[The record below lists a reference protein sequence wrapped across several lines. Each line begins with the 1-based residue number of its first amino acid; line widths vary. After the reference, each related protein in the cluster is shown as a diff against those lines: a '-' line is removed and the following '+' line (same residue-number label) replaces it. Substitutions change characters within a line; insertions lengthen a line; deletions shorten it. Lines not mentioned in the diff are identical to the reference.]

1 MNRQAGFT
9 TFTVTLLLL
18 LILLG
23 VSLLVGKLLVADRRI
38 TLNETLYRQ
47 VMALA
52 EQGLSYGFGR
62 LSIEGIPDEA
72 IRDCLPPPQPS
83 SAKPSWWA
91 STISPSGAGG
101 TYALTVDCMTSFP
114 VVAGSSTRVVPIRIR
129 SAANLSDG
137 QAQAAVEAQFVQSNV
152 LAGTP
157 AAPLTVAG
165 GMAVGGNFTVVANP
179 NGGGPGV
186 PLSIWTND
194 YVDLNTGSG
203 QTCHQGNY
211 TSGCSANISQPGDKQ
226 SDIKDSDPDFPTD
239 LVWYLFNENDDDAGW
254 ANIESRANQ
263 IVNNCNG
270 LGPTTTGLVIVNGDC
285 NPGSNIGTQSAPVV
299 LIIKD
304 GSLTINGNRQLYGLV
319 FAYSSHPATATT
331 DIKLTGGA
339 IVNGALAA
347 NFELG
352 KANGTYDAK
361 YDEAALS
368 NIRTGAAFQTLKQVP
383 GSWRDW

>member
-1 MNRQAGFT
+1 MRIQSGFT
-9 TFTVTLLLL
+9 TFTVTLILL
-18 LILLG
+18 LILLA
-23 VSLLVGKLLVADRRI
+23 VTLLVGKLLVADRRI

-62 LSIEGIPDEA
+62 LAAEGSSCPSL
-72 IRDCLPPPQPS
+72 LPAWS
-83 SAKPSWWA
+83 GNSF
-91 STISPSGAGG
+91 SPSGAGG
-101 TYALTVDCMTSFP
+101 TYTLTVECITPFP
-114 VVAGSSTRVVPIRIR
+114 VVAGSTTLVAPIRIR

-186 PLSIWTND
+186 PLSVWTD
-194 YVDLNTGSG
+194 EYVDLNTGSG
-203 QTCHQGNY
+203 QTCHQGDY
-211 TSGCSANISQPGDKQ
+211 AGGCSANISQKGDKQ
-226 SDIKDSDPDFPTD
+226 SDIKDSDPDFPDD
-239 LVWYLFNENDDDAGW
+239 LVWYLFNENDDAAGW

-263 IVNNCNG
+263 IVSNCNG

-285 NPGSNIGTQSAPVV
+285 SPGANIGTQAAPVV
-299 LIIKD
+299 LIIRD
-304 GSLTINGNRQLYGLV
+304 GNLTINGGSQLYGLI

-331 DIKLTGGA
+331 DIKLNGNA
-339 IVNGALAA
+339 IVHGALAA
-347 NFELG
+347 NYELG

-361 YDEAALS
+361 FDETALS

>member
-1 MNRQAGFT
+1 MRTQSGFT
-9 TFTVTLLLL
+9 TFTVTLILV
-18 LILLG
+18 LILLA
-23 VSLLVGKLLVADRRI
+23 VSLLVGKLLVADRRV

-62 LSIEGIPDEA
+62 LSAEG
-72 IRDCLPPPQPS
+72 S
-83 SAKPSWWA
+83 SCPASPSW
-91 STISPSGAGG
+91 SGNSFSPSGAGG
-101 TYALTVDCMTSFP
+101 TYGLTVDCMTPFP
-114 VVAGSSTRVVPIRIR
+114 VVAGSTTQVAPIRIR
-129 SAANLSDG
+129 SMANLNNN
-137 QAQAAVEAQFVQSNV
+137 QAQAAVEAQYVQSNV

-179 NGGGPGV
+179 NGGGLGV

-194 YVDLNTGSG
+194 YVDLNNGSG
-203 QTCHQGNY
+203 QTCNQGDY
-211 TSGCSANISQPGDKQ
+211 AGSCSANISQAGSKQ
-226 SDIKDSDPDFPTD
+226 SDIKDSDPAFPSD

-263 IVNNCNG
+263 MVTNCNG
-270 LGPTTTGLVIVNGDC
+270 LGPTTTGLVIVDGDC
-285 NPGSNIGTQSAPVV
+285 NPGANIGTQAAPVV
-299 LIIKD
+299 LIIRN
-304 GSLTINGNRQLYGLV
+304 GNLTINGNRQLYGLV
-319 FAYSSHPATATT
+319 FAYSEDPATATA

-347 NFELG
+347 NFKLG
-352 KANGTYDAK
+352 NSNGTYDAK

-368 NIRTGAAFQTLKQVP
+368 NIRTGAVFQTLKQVP

>member
-1 MNRQAGFT
+1 MKTQSGFT
-9 TFTVTLLLL
+9 TFTVTLILV
-18 LILLG
+18 LILLA
-23 VSLLVGKLLVADRRI
+23 VSLLVGKLLVADRRV

-62 LSIEGIPDEA
+62 LSAEG
-72 IRDCLPPPQPS
+72 S
-83 SAKPSWWA
+83 SCPASPSW
-91 STISPSGAGG
+91 SGNSLSPSGAGG
-101 TYALTVDCMTSFP
+101 SYILTVDCMTPFP
-114 VVAGSSTRVVPIRIR
+114 VVAGSTTQVAPIRIR
-129 SAANLSDG
+129 SMANLNNN
-137 QAQAAVEAQFVQSNV
+137 QAQAAVEAQYVQSNV

-179 NGGGPGV
+179 NGGGLGV

-194 YVDLNTGSG
+194 YVDLNNGSG
-203 QTCHQGNY
+203 QTCNQGDY
-211 TSGCSANISQPGDKQ
+211 AGSCSANISQAGSKQ
-226 SDIKDSDPDFPTD
+226 SDIKDSDPAFPSD

-263 IVNNCNG
+263 MVTNCNG
-270 LGPTTTGLVIVNGDC
+270 LGPTTTGLVIVDGDC
-285 NPGSNIGTQSAPVV
+285 SPGANIGTQAAPVV
-299 LIIKD
+299 LVIRN
-304 GSLTINGNRQLYGLV
+304 GNLTINGNRQLYGLV
-319 FAYSSHPATATT
+319 FAYSENPATATA

-347 NFELG
+347 NFKLG
-352 KANGTYDAK
+352 NSNGTYDAK

>member
-1 MNRQAGFT
+1 MMGIDMNRQAGFT

-23 VSLLVGKLLVADRRI
+23 VSLLVGKLLVADRRVM
-38 TLNETLYRQ
+38 LNEALYRQ
-47 VMALA
+47 ALALA
-52 EQGLSYGFGR
+52 EQGLADGAGR
-62 LSIEGIPDEA
+62 LTQDPDWRTSAATSTVASGSYTLASSSASPIMVGSEE
-72 IRDCLPPPQPS
+72 ITPITPS
-83 SAKPSWWA
+83 SMA
-91 STISPSGAGG
+91 T
-101 TYALTVDCMTSFP
+101 LND
-114 VVAGSSTRVVPIRIR
+114 
-129 SAANLSDG
+129 D
-137 QAQAAVEAQFVQSNV
+137 QAQAVVRAQYVQTKV

-165 GMAVGGNFTVVANP
+165 GMAVNGNFTVVANP

-186 PLSIWTND
+186 PLSIWTD
-194 YVDLNTGSG
+194 EYVDLTNGSG
-203 QTCHQGNY
+203 QTCHQGDY
-211 TSGCSANISQPGDKQ
+211 DGGCGTNISQKGDKQ
-226 SDIKDSDPDFPTD
+226 SDIKDSDPYFPDD
-239 LVWYLFNENDDDAGW
+239 LVWYLFNENDDAAGW

>member
-1 MNRQAGFT
+1 MRTQTGFT
-9 TFTVTLLLL
+9 TFTVTLILV
-18 LILLG
+18 LILLA
-23 VSLLVGKLLVADRRI
+23 VSLLVGKLLVADRRV

-62 LSIEGIPDEA
+62 VSGEGSS
-72 IRDCLPPPQPS
+72 CPS
-83 SAKPSWWA
+83 SPAWSGSSW
-91 STISPSGAGG
+91 SPSGAGG
-101 TYALTVDCMTSFP
+101 SYTLTVECVTPFP
-114 VVAGSSTRVVPIRIR
+114 VVVGGTALIAPVRIR
-129 SAANLSDG
+129 SVANLDNS
-137 QAQAAVEAQFVQSNV
+137 QAQAVVEAQYVQGSV

-179 NGGGPGV
+179 NGGGLGV

-194 YVDLNTGSG
+194 YVDLNNGSG
-203 QTCHQGNY
+203 QTCNQGDY
-211 TSGCSANISQPGDKQ
+211 SGSCSANISQAGNKQ
-226 SDIKDSDPDFPTD
+226 SDIKDSDPAFPSD
-239 LVWYLFNENDDDAGW
+239 LVWYLFNENNDAAGW
-254 ANIESRANQ
+254 SNIESKANQ

-270 LGPTTTGLVIVNGDC
+270 LGPTTTGLIIVKGDC
-285 NPGSNIGTQSAPVV
+285 SPGANIGSQAAPVV

-319 FAYSSHPATATT
+319 FAYSSNPATATT

-347 NFELG
+347 NFKLG
-352 KANGTYDAK
+352 QSNGTYDAK
-361 YDEAALS
+361 YDEAVLS
-368 NIRTGAAFQTLKQVP
+368 NIKTGAAFQTLKQVP

>member
-1 MNRQAGFT
+1 MRAQSGFT
-9 TFTVTLLLL
+9 TFTVTLILV
-18 LILLG
+18 LILLA
-23 VSLLVGKLLVADRRI
+23 VSLLVGKLLVADRRV
-38 TLNETLYRQ
+38 TLNEALYRQ
-47 VMALA
+47 AMALA

-62 LSIEGIPDEA
+62 LSSEGLPSCA
-72 IRDCLPPPQPS
+72 SPPP
-83 SAKPSWWA
+83 WWT
-91 STISPSGAGG
+91 STVSPSGAGG
-101 TYALTVDCMTSFP
+101 SYTLQVQCMTSFP
-114 VVAGSSTRVVPIRIR
+114 VVVGSTTLITPVRIR
-129 SAANLSDG
+129 STANLNSN
-137 QAQAAVEAQFVQSNV
+137 QAQAAVEAHYVSSNV

-179 NGGGPGV
+179 NGGGLGV

-194 YVDLNTGSG
+194 YVDLNNGSG
-203 QTCHQGNY
+203 QTCNQGDY
-211 TSGCSANISQPGDKQ
+211 SGSCSANISQAGSKQ
-226 SDIKDSDPDFPTD
+226 SDIKDSDPAFPSD
-239 LVWYLFNENDDDAGW
+239 LVWYLFNENNDTAGW
-254 ANIESRANQ
+254 LNIESKANQ

-285 NPGSNIGTQSAPVV
+285 NPGANIGTQAAPVV

-347 NFELG
+347 NFKLG
-352 KANGTYDAK
+352 KSNGTYDAK

-368 NIRTGAAFQTLKQVP
+368 NIKTGAAFQTLKQVP

>member
-1 MNRQAGFT
+1 MRTQSGFT
-9 TFTVTLLLL
+9 TFTVTLILI
-18 LILLG
+18 LILLA

-38 TLNETLYRQ
+38 TLNEALYRQ

-62 LSIEGIPDEA
+62 I
-72 IRDCLPPPQPS
+72 S
-83 SAKPSWWA
+83 SVPAWRGSV
-91 STISPSGAGG
+91 TISPSGA
-101 TYALTVDCMTSFP
+101 
-114 VVAGSSTRVVPIRIR
+114 AGSYTLVAEDMAPFTVVSGGSALVTPIRVR
-129 SAANLSDG
+129 VQAALDDS
-137 QAQAAVEAQFVQSNV
+137 QAQAAVEAQYVQSNV

-203 QTCHQGNY
+203 QTCHQGDY
-211 TSGCSANISQPGDKQ
+211 AGSCSANISQPGNKQ
-226 SDIKDSDPDFPTD
+226 SDIKDSDPAFPTD
-239 LVWYLFNENDDDAGW
+239 LVWYLFNENDDAAGW

-263 IVNNCNG
+263 IVSNCSG
-270 LGPTTTGLVIVNGDC
+270 LGPASTGLIIVNGDC
-285 NPGSNIGTQSAPVV
+285 SPGNDIGTQAAPVV

-304 GSLTINGNRQLYGLV
+304 GNLSINGNNQLYGLV
-319 FAYSSHPATATT
+319 FAYASNPATTT
-331 DIKLTGGA
+331 KDIKLNGGA

-347 NFELG
+347 NFKLG

-368 NIRTGAAFQTLKQVP
+368 NIKTGAAFQTLKQVP

>member
-1 MNRQAGFT
+1 MRTQSGFT
-9 TFTVTLLLL
+9 TFTVTLILL
-18 LILLG
+18 LILLA
-23 VSLLVGKLLVADRRI
+23 VTLLVGKLLVADRRI

-62 LSIEGIPDEA
+62 LSAEGA
-72 IRDCLPPPQPS
+72 SCPS
-83 SAKPSWWA
+83 SIPAWSGN
-91 STISPSGAGG
+91 SFSPSGAGG
-101 TYALTVDCMTSFP
+101 TYTLTVECITPFS
-114 VVAGSSTRVVPIRIR
+114 VVAGSATAIAPILVR
-129 SAANLSDG
+129 SVANLSNS
-137 QAQAAVEAQFVQSNV
+137 QAQAAVEARYVQSNV

-203 QTCHQGNY
+203 QTCHQGDY
-211 TSGCSANISQPGDKQ
+211 AGGCGTNISQPGNKQ
-226 SDIKDSDPDFPTD
+226 SDIKDSDPDFPDD
-239 LVWYLFNENDDDAGW
+239 LVWYLFNENDDAAGW

-263 IVNNCNG
+263 IVNDCTG
-270 LGPTTTGLVIVNGDC
+270 LGPTTTGLVIANGDC

>member
-1 MNRQAGFT
+1 MRTQSGFT
-9 TFTVTLLLL
+9 TFTVTLILL
-18 LILLG
+18 LILLA
-23 VSLLVGKLLVADRRI
+23 VTLLVGKLLVADRRI

-62 LSIEGIPDEA
+62 LSAEGSSCPSL
-72 IRDCLPPPQPS
+72 LPAWS
-83 SAKPSWWA
+83 GNSF
-91 STISPSGAGG
+91 SPSGAGG
-101 TYALTVDCMTSFP
+101 AYTLTVECITPFP
-114 VVAGSSTRVVPIRIR
+114 VVAGSTTLVAPIRIR
-129 SAANLSDG
+129 SVANLSG
-137 QAQAAVEAQFVQSNV
+137 SQAQAAVEAQYVQNNV

-203 QTCHQGNY
+203 QTCHQGDY
-211 TSGCSANISQPGDKQ
+211 AGGCSANISQPGSKQ

-263 IVNNCNG
+263 IVTSCNG
-270 LGPTTTGLVIVNGDC
+270 LGPTTTGLIIVDGDC
-285 NPGSNIGTQSAPVV
+285 SPGSNIGTQAAPVV
-299 LIIKD
+299 LIIRD
-304 GSLTINGNRQLYGLV
+304 GNLTINGNRQLFGLV
-319 FAYSSHPATATT
+319 FAYASDPATTT
-331 DIKLTGGA
+331 ADIKLTGGA

-347 NFELG
+347 NFKLG
-352 KANGTYDAK
+352 NSNGTYDAK

>member
-1 MNRQAGFT
+1 MRAQSGFT
-9 TFTVTLLLL
+9 TFTVTLILV
-18 LILLG
+18 LILLA
-23 VSLLVGKLLVADRRI
+23 VSLLVGKLLVADRRV
-38 TLNETLYRQ
+38 TLNEVLYRQ

-62 LSIEGIPDEA
+62 LLSEGSVCPA
-72 IRDCLPPPQPS
+72 S
-83 SAKPSWWA
+83 PSW
-91 STISPSGAGG
+91 SGNTISPSGAGG
-101 TYALTVDCMTSFP
+101 SYTLTVECPTSFP
-114 VVAGSSTRVVPIRIR
+114 VVVGSSTLVAPIRIR
-129 SAANLSDG
+129 SVANLNNN
-137 QAQAAVEAQFVQSNV
+137 QAQAAVEAQYVQSNV

-179 NGGGPGV
+179 NGGGLGV

-194 YVDLNTGSG
+194 YVDLNNGSG
-203 QTCHQGNY
+203 QTCNQGDY
-211 TSGCSANISQPGDKQ
+211 SGSCSANISQAGNKQ
-226 SDIKDSDPDFPTD
+226 SDIKDSDPAFPSD
-239 LVWYLFNENDDDAGW
+239 LVWYLFNENNDAAGW
-254 ANIESRANQ
+254 SNIESRANQ

-270 LGPTTTGLVIVNGDC
+270 LGPTTTGLVIVKGDC
-285 NPGSNIGTQSAPVV
+285 NPGANIGTQAAPVV

-304 GSLTINGNRQLYGLV
+304 GSLTINGNRQLNGLV
-319 FAYSSHPATATT
+319 FVYSSNPATATT

-347 NFELG
+347 NFKLG

-361 YDEAALS
+361 YDEAVLG
-368 NIRTGAAFQTLKQVP
+368 NIKTGAAFQTLKQVP

>member
-1 MNRQAGFT
+1 MRTQSGFT
-9 TFTVTLLLL
+9 TFTVTLILL
-18 LILLG
+18 LILLA
-23 VSLLVGKLLVADRRI
+23 VTLLVGKLLVADRRI

-62 LSIEGIPDEA
+62 LSAEGSSCPSL
-72 IRDCLPPPQPS
+72 LPAWS
-83 SAKPSWWA
+83 GNSF
-91 STISPSGAGG
+91 SPSGAGG
-101 TYALTVDCMTSFP
+101 AYTLTVECITPFP
-114 VVAGSSTRVVPIRIR
+114 VVAGSTTLVAPIRIR
-129 SAANLSDG
+129 SVANLSG
-137 QAQAAVEAQFVQSNV
+137 SQAQAAVEAQYVQNNV

-203 QTCHQGNY
+203 QTCHQGDY
-211 TSGCSANISQPGDKQ
+211 AGGCSANISQPGSKQ

-239 LVWYLFNENDDDAGW
+239 LVWYLFNENDDDSGW

-263 IVNNCNG
+263 IVTSCNG
-270 LGPTTTGLVIVNGDC
+270 LGPTTTGLIIVDGDC
-285 NPGSNIGTQSAPVV
+285 SPGSNIGTQAAPVV
-299 LIIKD
+299 LIIRD
-304 GSLTINGNRQLYGLV
+304 GNLTINGNRQLFGLV
-319 FAYSSHPATATT
+319 FAYASDPATTT
-331 DIKLTGGA
+331 ADIKLTGGA

-347 NFELG
+347 NFKLG
-352 KANGTYDAK
+352 NSNGTYDAK

>member
-1 MNRQAGFT
+1 MKTQSGFT
-9 TFTVTLLLL
+9 TFTVTLILV
-18 LILLG
+18 LILLA
-23 VSLLVGKLLVADRRI
+23 VSLLVGKLLVADRRV

-62 LSIEGIPDEA
+62 LSAEG
-72 IRDCLPPPQPS
+72 S
-83 SAKPSWWA
+83 SCPASPSW
-91 STISPSGAGG
+91 SGNSLSPSGAGG
-101 TYALTVDCMTSFP
+101 SYILTVDCMTPFP
-114 VVAGSSTRVVPIRIR
+114 VVAGSTTQVAPIRIR
-129 SAANLSDG
+129 SVANLNNN
-137 QAQAAVEAQFVQSNV
+137 QAQAAVEAQYVQSNV

-179 NGGGPGV
+179 NGGGLGV

-194 YVDLNTGSG
+194 YVDLNNGSG
-203 QTCHQGNY
+203 QTCNQGDY
-211 TSGCSANISQPGDKQ
+211 AGSCSANISQAGSKQ
-226 SDIKDSDPDFPTD
+226 SDIKDSDPTFPSD

-263 IVNNCNG
+263 MVTNCNG
-270 LGPTTTGLVIVNGDC
+270 LGPTTTGLVIVDGDC
-285 NPGSNIGTQSAPVV
+285 SPGANIGTQAAPVV
-299 LIIKD
+299 LIIRN
-304 GSLTINGNRQLYGLV
+304 GNLTINGNRQLYGLV
-319 FAYSSHPATATT
+319 FAYSEDPATATA

-347 NFELG
+347 NFKLG
-352 KANGTYDAK
+352 NSNGTYDAK

-368 NIRTGAAFQTLKQVP
+368 NIRTGAVFQTLKQVP

>member
-1 MNRQAGFT
+1 MRTQSGFT
-9 TFTVTLLLL
+9 TFTVTLILL
-18 LILLG
+18 LILLA
-23 VSLLVGKLLVADRRI
+23 VTLLVGKLLVADRRI

-62 LSIEGIPDEA
+62 LSAEGSSCPSL
-72 IRDCLPPPQPS
+72 LPVWS
-83 SAKPSWWA
+83 GNSF
-91 STISPSGAGG
+91 SPSGADG
-101 TYALTVDCMTSFP
+101 TYTLTVECITPFP
-114 VVAGSSTRVVPIRIR
+114 VVTGSTTLVAPIRIR
-129 SAANLSDG
+129 SVANLSDS
-137 QAQAAVEAQFVQSNV
+137 QAQAAVEAQYVQNNV

-203 QTCHQGNY
+203 QTCHQGDY
-211 TSGCSANISQPGDKQ
+211 AGGCSANISQPGSKQ

-263 IVNNCNG
+263 IVTSCNG
-270 LGPTTTGLVIVNGDC
+270 LGPTTTGLIIVDGDC
-285 NPGSNIGTQSAPVV
+285 SPGSNIGTQAAPVV
-299 LIIKD
+299 LIIRD
-304 GSLTINGNRQLYGLV
+304 GNLTINGNRQLFGLV
-319 FAYSSHPATATT
+319 FAYASDPATTT
-331 DIKLTGGA
+331 ADIKLTGGA

-347 NFELG
+347 NFKLG
-352 KANGTYDAK
+352 NSNGTYDAK

>member
-1 MNRQAGFT
+1 
-9 TFTVTLLLL
+9 
-18 LILLG
+18 
-23 VSLLVGKLLVADRRI
+23 
-38 TLNETLYRQ
+38 
-47 VMALA
+47 
-52 EQGLSYGFGR
+52 
-62 LSIEGIPDEA
+62 
-72 IRDCLPPPQPS
+72 
-83 SAKPSWWA
+83 
-91 STISPSGAGG
+91 
-101 TYALTVDCMTSFP
+101 MTSFP

-263 IVNNCNG
+263 IVTNCNG
-270 LGPTTTGLVIVNGDC
+270 LGPTATGLIIVDGDC
-285 NPGSNIGTQSAPVV
+285 SPGSNIGTQAAPVV
-299 LIIKD
+299 LIIRN
-304 GSLTINGNRQLYGLV
+304 GNLTINGNRQLFGLV
-319 FAYSSHPATATT
+319 FAYASDPATTT
-331 DIKLTGGA
+331 ADIKLTGGA

-347 NFELG
+347 NFKLG
-352 KANGTYDAK
+352 NSNGTYDAK